1 MLYVV
6 YIWELN
12 ITRTPEKVINTMINN
27 YTKLNLSHTSTPR
40 TEVLQLV
47 FFEFMFEFMLW
58 INISQVRSSC
68 PQSLFGHTGFQNC
81 SPDLTFGKSIF
92 FFFLGIYLF
101 YRYRMTQLTL
111 QQKVTERKECKFT
124 DFFGMIQNALIIFV
138 VNFNCLLTYCYY
150 SFHWFNVITLR
161 HAVNTQRETAIQ
173 EDVHLDGHA
182 GEK

>member
-27 YTKLNLSHTSTPR
+27 YTKLSLSHTSTPR

-92 FFFLGIYLF
+92 CFFLAFTCFTGIEWHSWLYSKKWLKERNASLPTSSVWYKTHWSF
-101 YRYRMTQLTL
+101 LSSILIACLHILITVFTGLTL
-111 QQKVTERKECKFT
+111 
-124 DFFGMIQNALIIFV
+124 
-138 VNFNCLLTYCYY
+138 
-150 SFHWFNVITLR
+150 
-161 HAVNTQRETAIQ
+161 
-173 EDVHLDGHA
+173 
-182 GEK
+182 